1 MRSMHTAPINLMLLS
16 AALLLIGGGCNAIVR
31 GGPLSSVPHDNH
43 GVFLTTGDPPA
54 KYKTLGF
61 VQIRGYGVAIA
72 GLTEVG
78 DAQLNG
84 TIRGTLATEA
94 TKMGGTGVI
103 HIEFED
109 ENPQNDAEKAQA
121 IYNTFK
127 SNGSVQTK
135 DRYVTV
141 TGEVVQFTT
150 PLPIQEPLPA
160 AAVAPAGAAP
170 PPTVAIPPVAP
181 ATPTAPG
188 TASPPQGTVVH

>member
-1 MRSMHTAPINLMLLS
+1 MKTMHITRIPVALVALVVASLLVC
-16 AALLLIGGGCNAIVR
+16 GGCNAIVR

-109 ENPQNDAEKAQA
+109 ENPQNDAEKAQDA
-121 IYNTFK
+121 YNSFRR
-127 SNGSVQTK
+127 NGSIQTK

-150 PLPIQEPLPA
+150 PLPIQQPLPA
-160 AAVAPAGAAP
+160 AVPPAAAAP
-170 PPTVAIPPVAP
+170 PPVAP
-181 ATPTAPG
+181 ATPGAP
-188 TASPPQGTVVH
+188 SPPQGTVLH

>member
-1 MRSMHTAPINLMLLS
+1 MRYMHTTPIKLLLLLS
-16 AALLLIGGGCNAIVR
+16 AALILFGGGCNAIVR

-54 KYKTLGF
+54 KYKTHGF

-109 ENPQNDAEKAQA
+109 ENPQNDAEKAQDA
-121 IYNTFK
+121 YNSFRR
-127 SNGSVQTK
+127 NGSIQTK

-150 PLPIQEPLPA
+150 PLPIQQPQPA
-160 AAVAPAGAAP
+160 APPGAAP
-170 PPTVAIPPVAP
+170 PPAAGVPPPVAP
-181 ATPTAPG
+181 ATPTTPG
-188 TASPPQGTVVH
+188 AVSPPPGTVVH

>member
-1 MRSMHTAPINLMLLS
+1 MRSMHTTPFKLALLS
-16 AALLLIGGGCNAIVR
+16 AALVLVGGCNAIVR

-43 GVFLTTGDPPA
+43 GVFLTTGDSPA

-61 VQIRGYGVAIA
+61 VQIRGYGVAVA
-72 GLTEVG
+72 GLAEVG

-84 TIRGTLATEA
+84 TIRGTLAVEA

-109 ENPQNDAEKAQA
+109 ENPQNDAEKAQDA
-121 IYNTFK
+121 YNSFRR
-127 SNGSVQTK
+127 NGSIQTK

-150 PLPIQEPLPA
+150 PLPIQQPLPA
-160 AAVAPAGAAP
+160 AAVPPAGSVP
-170 PPTVAIPPVAP
+170 PP
-181 ATPTAPG
+181 
-188 TASPPQGTVVH
+188 VVR